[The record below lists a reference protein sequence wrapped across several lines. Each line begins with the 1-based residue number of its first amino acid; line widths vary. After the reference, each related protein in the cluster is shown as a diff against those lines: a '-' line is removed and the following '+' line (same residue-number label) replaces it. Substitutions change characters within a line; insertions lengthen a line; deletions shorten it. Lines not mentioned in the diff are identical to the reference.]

1 MSEQTCNVT
10 NEILWV
16 GTIYKKPDLL
26 IEYSAYVRSRYDFS
40 DECTQFFYDCAEIMY
55 FNHTQTFNQTTIST
69 FFASDVER
77 LNKFKKFG
85 GYKTIQKWIG
95 LAVVED
101 KDKTFE
107 ILKKYSLLREYER
120 QGYNVDKILAYPKF
134 ESMTAADIYRAVR
147 GLVDRVHTV
156 ILTNQEGVVLNNNME
171 SLVDDCLIT
180 PDMGIHLPFPIL
192 NDCFRG
198 IKKETMICVGMLS
211 NAGKSRFMFRLLANL
226 ALVKKQK
233 VGVLLNEMS
242 VSKMKLCLL
251 TSCINNEEFKAL
263 HGIDIQKNEK
273 EIALGIYHDN
283 NGEVIYRERDEWGEF
298 TESVEEYKARL
309 QEQSDEYNK
318 VIEVAKWIE
327 QQTKGLIYAK
337 DVSSAYDDKT
347 LEYEIRKLNLVNG
360 VEYFFYDTL
369 KCDTRHEGEWS
380 ALKATTT
387 ILSQLTRELKIFM
400 YGSIQL
406 VDEVNY
412 IKPHELNSSNI
423 ANAKQLKHV
432 LDNLLLF
439 KEIPAQF
446 KSKYKYLQQNK
457 DWGEPTFVDL
467 DENERYY
474 ACVIDKNR
482 DGEKKKLVFR
492 VNLNRNTW
500 EELGELILK
509 DR

>member
-10 NEILWV
+10 NEVLFV
-16 GTIYKKPDLL
+16 GSIYKQPDLL
-26 IEYSAYVRSRYDFS
+26 IEYSSYIRSQYDFS
-40 DECTQFFYDCAEIMY
+40 DEATQFFYDCAEIMY
-55 FNHTQTFNQTTIST
+55 LNHTQTFNQTTIST
-69 FFASDVER
+69 FFASDTER
-77 LNKFKKFG
+77 LNRYKKYG

-101 KDKTFE
+101 IEKTFE
-107 ILKKYSLLREYER
+107 VLKKYSLLREYER
-120 QGYNVDKILAYPKF
+120 QGYNVEKILAYPKF
-134 ESMTAADIYRAVR
+134 EIMKAADIYRAVR

-156 ILTNQEGVVLNNNME
+156 ILTNQEGVILNNDME
-171 SLVDDCLIT
+171 SLVDGCLIT
-180 PDMGIHLPFPIL
+180 PDMGIHMPFPIL

-198 IKKETMICVGMLS
+198 IKKESMMCVGMLS

-242 VSKMKLCLL
+242 IDRMKLCLL
-251 TSCINNEEFKAL
+251 TTCINNEEFKVL
-263 HGIDIQKNEK
+263 HGIDIKKKEK

-318 VIEVAKWIE
+318 VIEIAKWIE

-369 KCDTRHEGEWS
+369 KNDTSKEGEWA

-387 ILSQLTRELKIFM
+387 ILSQLTRELKIFL
-400 YGSIQL
+400 YASIQL
-406 VDEVNY
+406 TDETQF
-412 IKPHELNSSNI
+412 IRPHELNSSNI

-439 KEIPAQF
+439 KEISPNE
-446 KSKYKYLQQNK
+446 KGKYQYLQASQ
-457 DWGEPTFVDL
+457 DWGSPVAIDL
-467 DENERYY
+467 DENKRYY
-474 ACVIDKNR
+474 SCVIDKNR
-482 DGEKKKLVFR
+482 DGDKKKVVFEL
-492 VNLNRNTW
+492 NLNLNTW
-500 EELGELILK
+500 IEKGELIPK
-509 DR
+509 GR